1 MILHGDGLGKRYYST
16 GGWKPAPVAPGTIQ
30 PGTVIEWRATIYRFT
45 VTSALYASDTLIGLV
60 RNALENKGYLLHE
73 IQQINGW
80 TGKEIRIVAT
90 VPRTSQLNDFRQFF
104 TDVCKENGIVMSDAE
119 NKIAVVRLSGNTPP
133 ARNTPRNTT
142 PTQSGGGAAS
152 TVESWLP
159 SISPAAGVIG
169 ATASQGVLSAFG
181 LTGTTILLGG
191 AVLIGII
198 MLKD

>member
-16 GGWKPAPVAPGTIQ
+16 GGWKPAPVAPGTVRAGSVVHWQ
-30 PGTVIEWRATIYRFT
+30 ATIYRPG
-45 VTSALYASDTLIGLV
+45 VTSALYAYDTLHGLI
-60 RNALENKGYLLHE
+60 RNALENKGYLVHE
-73 IQQINGW
+73 IQQINNW
-80 TGKEIRIVAT
+80 FGKEIKIVAT

-133 ARNTPRNTT
+133 A
-142 PTQSGGGAAS
+142 QSGGGAAS

-159 SISPAAGVIG
+159 SISPAAGVVG
-169 ATASQGVLSAFG
+169 ATASQSVLSAFG
-181 LTGTTILLGG
+181 LSGTTILLGG